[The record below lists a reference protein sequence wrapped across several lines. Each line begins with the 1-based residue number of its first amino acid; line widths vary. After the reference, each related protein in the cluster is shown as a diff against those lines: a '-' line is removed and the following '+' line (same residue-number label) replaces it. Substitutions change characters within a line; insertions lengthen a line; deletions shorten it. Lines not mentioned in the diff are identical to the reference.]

1 MRAGRTAVRT
11 ALRTGRTAL
20 TDWEGWED
28 CTEDWEDCTE
38 DWEDCTEASTL
49 RTELE
54 D

>member
-38 DWEDCTEASTL
+38 ASTL

>member
-1 MRAGRTAVRT
+1 MRAGRT

-28 CTEDWEDCTE
+28 CTEDCTE